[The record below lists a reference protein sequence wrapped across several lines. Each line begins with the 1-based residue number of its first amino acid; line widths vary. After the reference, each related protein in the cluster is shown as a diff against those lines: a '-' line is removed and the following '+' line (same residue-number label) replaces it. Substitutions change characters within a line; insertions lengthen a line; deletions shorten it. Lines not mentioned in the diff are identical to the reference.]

1 MQEKINLMIKLF
13 LIKNDT
19 QESIEIHNNTTTIGR
34 EASNEIVLASS
45 YISKYHCKLTK
56 KENQWLISD
65 LQSTNGTFLNTER
78 LTRTTILRNNDVIMF
93 GSADFTYNVKIEDN
107 GETSEI
113 KTTIINSREET
124 TVFADKTNIQIFN
137 I

>member
-65 LQSTNGTFLNTER
+65 LQSTNARSPIDVTLPGIVMVLIDILQLNA
-78 LTRTTILRNNDVIMF
+78 LFPIDI
-93 GSADFTYNVKIEDN
+93 
-107 GETSEI
+107 
-113 KTTIINSREET
+113 
-124 TVFADKTNIQIFN
+124 
-137 I
+137 